1 MGDVFHLTHVMLAGV
16 WLGGLVFTTFVVS
29 PALKAMKW
37 PEAERVAVRTAIG
50 RQYARV
56 GSVNLGLLLLFAIL
70 DGVSSGFGADLYA
83 EYALLLVLFG
93 LVAAHGA
100 YFGRHLAK
108 LAEAEWKAE
117 SEEAA
122 RHFADRRRSLQ
133 KVSSRVS
140 WVTLLVSTV
149 VMVLATGAQA
159 G

>member
-1 MGDVFHLTHVMLAGV
+1 MGDFFHLTHVMLAGI

-37 PEAERVAVRTAIG
+37 PEAERVALRTAIG

-56 GSVNLGLLLLFAIL
+56 GSVNMGLLLLFAIL
-70 DGVSSGFGADLYA
+70 DGVSGGFGADLYA

-108 LAEAEWKAE
+108 LAEAEREAE
-117 SEEAA
+117 SEEVA